1 MSKASMRGTAV
12 RSVGFFLFLLCFFV
26 WPAQAQFSNQ
36 FVWKWKV
43 TGNLQTNR
51 EGYTAT
57 LLPNGK
63 VLVAGGNSFGMF
75 LSTMELYDPSTQTYS
90 STGNMTA
97 PRALHT
103 ATLLSNGTV
112 LLAGGLSTSG
122 PTASAEVYDPQT
134 GMSTATGSMN
144 SARYS
149 HTATAIGTMAGK
161 VLIAGGDDGS
171 SSLSTAEVYDQ
182 TNKTFSTTGSLLSA
196 RSNHTATWLTDNNKI
211 LLTGGSQRSNGMQ
224 ATSLSSAELFNP
236 ANSSFATTGSMATA
250 RDQHTATAL
259 QDGTVLI
266 TGGGVSYGPVLN
278 SAEIYLPTTGTFSLA
293 GNMAQARENH
303 SAVLLPNNTVVVAG
317 GDDGNFNVSST
328 AEFFVPS
335 TGTFHSAPSM
345 NSGRNF
351 FTLVL
356 LPGGSTV
363 LAPGGGSYFASG
375 LIAGNS
381 KSDLLVPPPILIN
394 ICQFRPWICQFVH
407 RPFILHSSLRDMISM
422 ASLPSE
428 EKNAARNIKGP
439 LEYRISISGLSNSW
453 DVALFNSNGEQF
465 DAKETIS
472 GNSKILSLE
481 LKDEA
486 AFRSLLENGFLAF
499 KLNGK
504 GEVNRDYPIEVRAEV
519 VPRAGGGIK

>member
-1 MSKASMRGTAV
+1 MSKVSMRGTAI
-12 RSVGFFLFLLCFFV
+12 RSVGLFLLLSCFFV
-26 WPAQAQFSNQ
+26 WPAQAFQFS
-36 FVWKWKV
+36 WKWKA

-51 EGYTAT
+51 EAYTAT

-75 LSTMELYDPSTQTYS
+75 LSSMELYDPSTQTYS
-90 STGNMTA
+90 ATGTMTV
-97 PRALHT
+97 PRAAHT

-122 PTASAEVYDPQT
+122 PTASAEIYDPQT

-144 SARYS
+144 SARFS
-149 HTATAIGTMAGK
+149 HTATAIGTMTGK
-161 VLIAGGDDGS
+161 VLIAGGDGGS
-171 SSLSTAEVYDQ
+171 SSLSTAEIYDQ
-182 TNKTFSTTGSLLSA
+182 TGRTFATTGGLLSA

-211 LLTGGSQRSNGMQ
+211 LLTGGGQRSNGGPV
-224 ATSLSSAELFNP
+224 TSLSSAELFNP
-236 ANSSFATTGSMATA
+236 ANGSFATTGSMTTA

-266 TGGGVSYGPVLN
+266 TGGGISYGAVLN

-293 GNMAQARENH
+293 GSMSQARENH
-303 SAVLLPNNTVVVAG
+303 SAVLLPNNSVVVAG

-335 TGTFHSAPSM
+335 TGTFNPAPSM

-363 LAPGGGSYFASG
+363 LAPGGGSYFAGG
-375 LIAGNS
+375 LIAGIA
-381 KSDLLVPPPILIN
+381 KSDLLVPPAVPIDT
-394 ICQFRPWICQFVH
+394 CQYRLWICQFVH
-407 RPFILHSSLRDMISM
+407 RPYILHSYLRDMISM
-422 ASLPSE
+422 ASLPPE
-428 EKNAARNIKGP
+428 ERNAARNTKGP
-439 LEYRISISGLSNSW
+439 LEYRIAISGLSNSW

-465 DAKETIS
+465 DAKESIS
-472 GNSKILSLE
+472 GNSKVLSVE
-481 LKDEA
+481 LKDEEA
-486 AFRSLLENGFLAF
+486 YRSLLENGFLAF

-519 VPRAGGGIK
+519 VSRAGSGTK